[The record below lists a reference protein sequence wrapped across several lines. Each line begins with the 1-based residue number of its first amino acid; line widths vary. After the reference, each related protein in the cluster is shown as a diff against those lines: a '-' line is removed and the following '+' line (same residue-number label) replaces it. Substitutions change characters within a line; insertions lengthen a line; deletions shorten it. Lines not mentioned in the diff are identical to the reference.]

1 MIKIHSYQNPIVW
14 QVDKQ
19 YLLPAQ
25 SGQVRWNGNLKQF
38 EVCDNGSGAWYKIDN
53 SVELASDPQVNQVL
67 EWAKKKMAEDERLD
81 KLIKEYPAVKDAKE
95 KLDIIIKLVQNESE
109 STAK

>member
-25 SGQVRWNGNLKQF
+25 SGQVRWNGNIKCF
-38 EVCDNGSGAWYKIDN
+38 EVCDNNNGMWYKIDN
-53 SVELASDPQVNQVL
+53 TVELSSDPQTHQIL

-81 KLIKEYPAVKDAKE
+81 KLAKEYPAVKDAKE
-95 KLDIIIKLVQNESE
+95 RLDIILKLVQDGQS
-109 STAK
+109 S